1 MKNVTF
7 MLRLKEKQQ
16 NLAEFLGADYM
27 ERVDPVNRVSSQ
39 SCFKISAWA
48 PPLNL
53 LYE

>member
-27 ERVDPVNRVSSQ
+27 ERVDPSNQVGPAKWVDFRITV
-39 SCFKISAWA
+39 IDV
-48 PPLNL
+48 PG
-53 LYE
+53 